1 MVQNASQPSSFE
13 LCKHLAKNSIFRAA
27 RAHPRSPA
35 LRNSTR
41 PRSPALTRALQKVRF
56 WQKVRFKMAL
66 WHSLYNLTI
75 LGAFARSRLNFQVEV
90 SIFCISLVKKHRM
103 RRDASMFAVIFVFA
117 KFCLRFGAN
126 SLFRCVLFEK

>member
-1 MVQNASQPSSFE
+1 
-13 LCKHLAKNSIFRAA
+13 
-27 RAHPRSPA
+27 
-35 LRNSTR
+35 
-41 PRSPALTRALQKVRF
+41 
-56 WQKVRFKMAL
+56 MAL
-66 WHSLYNLTI
+66 WRSLSNLTI